1 MANGRRP
8 RAPGGGAGRRRSGWL
23 ARAARWV
30 AAGVVVVGLG
40 AAVADSDPVG
50 SFVAG
55 VDVSGG
61 DGGGSVGYLA
71 PVSAK
76 LAGSGVIT
84 ASHHIRSDGSC
95 SYGRWSDGSC
105 RACPAGQVWR
115 TGRGCVRAES
125 SRSCSSGNKYFPEY
139 RRCRR
144 TICPHGRTTTGYCRS
159 APAPTTTRPPTTTAA
174 TTTTVRSTTTT
185 IRPTTTTAATT
196 TTTTTTTT
204 TVPAS
209 CPFEQRPDGSCRAC
223 RELDE
228 YHDGTTGC
236 VKKISPAPG
245 DPKCRVEGE
254 VYYSGY
260 SKCLP
265 SSCDHGRT
273 SSGECRPSPPAVPSG
288 VVADGDSRGLY
299 PTEPESPPVNG
310 QIVVSWSA
318 VPGATGYV
326 VSYALDSSSLSW
338 RERSVSGTSVTLG
351 QSSGILL
358 DNLYRIRVKAVNGTG
373 GSGWSDTAFSFP
385 TYTPVMRG
393 DSVGVIP
400 IDGYRPTASYGYV
413 LCTNTAPV
421 SAELNK
427 LVASNPA
434 LTRDIWQKI
443 ITDGIEIWDTKVG
456 YITVDVPE
464 VRRCSEEDLDI
475 SDRDISISLVTL
487 IPHNSDDF
495 CSEGASGCAY
505 YHHIDGQLGK
515 VAIYIR
521 NNKQLTP
528 FSCSQL
534 SRLVVHESGH
544 AFGLGD
550 HYSLVYSSIMFGLDF
565 ILNVCRPSEYDIG
578 AMKAIY
584 QSRPV
589 STATQSPEAGSTGT
603 ATNAHSTSTTT
614 TTKSTTV
621 FSTTSSTTAPTTTT
635 TASSTPTTVAAT
647 ATTAN
652 ASSTTTTTLSSRLVT
667 VWQIETRPSKF
678 DTAHREVEFAL
689 TSGNTF
695 TYAGRTYT
703 ISSIKT
709 YNRAP
714 RIQATPDLEDH
725 ELPGGTLI
733 RFWPVDT
740 PSSVQTI
747 RLSDGNEMPSDHR
760 WDVIWPSARYPIDL
774 YRNTTWHIDL
784 TIPSESGS

>member
-1 MANGRRP
+1 MAAGRRP
-8 RAPGGGAGRRRSGWL
+8 RAPGGGSSRRRSGWL

-55 VDVSGG
+55 FDVSGG

-71 PVSAK
+71 PASAK

-105 RACPAGQVWR
+105 RACPSGQVWR

-125 SRSCSSGNKYFPEY
+125 SRSCSSGNSYFSEY
-139 RRCRR
+139 RGCRR
-144 TICPHGRTTTGYCRS
+144 TICPHGRTSTGYCRS

-174 TTTTVRSTTTT
+174 TTTTT
-185 IRPTTTTAATT
+185 IRPTTTTA

-204 TVPAS
+204 TVPVS
-209 CPFEQRPDGSCRAC
+209 CPFGQRPDGSCRAC

-228 YHDGTTGC
+228 YYDGTRGC
-236 VKKISPAPG
+236 VKKTSPAPD

-260 SKCLP
+260 RKCLP

-273 SSGECRPSPPAVPSG
+273 SSGACRPSPPAVPSG

-299 PTEPESPPVNG
+299 PTEPESTPVNG

-326 VSYALDSSSLSW
+326 VGYALDSSSLSW

-358 DNLYRIRVKAVNGTG
+358 DNLYRIRVKAVNSTG
-373 GSGWSDTAFSFP
+373 GSGWSDTVFSFP

-427 LVASNPA
+427 LVVSNPA

-487 IPHNSDDF
+487 IPHNNDDY

-534 SRLVVHESGH
+534 SGLVVHESGH

-565 ILNVCRPSEYDIG
+565 ILNNVCRPSEYDIG

-589 STATQSPEAGSTGT
+589 STATQSPETGSTGT
-603 ATNAHSTSTTT
+603 ATNAHSTATTT
-614 TTKSTTV
+614 TTTSTTIV
-621 FSTTSSTTAPTTTT
+621 STTSSTTAATTL
-635 TASSTPTTVAAT
+635 STPTTVAAT
-647 ATTAN
+647 ATTTSAPTTTN
-652 ASSTTTTTLSSRLVT
+652 ASSTTTTTLSSGPVT
-667 VWQIETRPSKF
+667 VWQIEARPTTYTTNDIEWHLS
-678 DTAHREVEFAL
+678 
-689 TSGNTF
+689 SGNTF

-703 ISSIKT
+703 IDRIKT
-709 YNRAP
+709 HRLGA
-714 RIQATPDLEDH
+714 RLQATPDLEDH
-725 ELPGGTLI
+725 ELPDRTQM
-733 RFWPVDT
+733 RFWPTDT
-740 PSSVQTI
+740 PASVQTL
-747 RLSDGNEMPSDHR
+747 RLGDAIVMPASHP
-760 WDVIWPSARYPIDL
+760 WDLIWGRRRYPIDID
-774 YRNTTWHIDL
+774 RNTTWHIDL
-784 TIPSESGS
+784 TIPAESGS